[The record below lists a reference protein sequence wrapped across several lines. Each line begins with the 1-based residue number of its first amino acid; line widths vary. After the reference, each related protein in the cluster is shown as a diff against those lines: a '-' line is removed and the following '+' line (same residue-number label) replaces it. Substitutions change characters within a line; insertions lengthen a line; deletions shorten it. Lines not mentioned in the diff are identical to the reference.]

1 MTALRT
7 QGEVEGQIST
17 DISKLYVELFSRGPR
32 HIQAS
37 MLPTSA
43 VVLVQNNFTE
53 AEKQILQAKT
63 FFDEAGR
70 RMFKDM
76 RAHMMAANRAAL
88 TNAIEG
94 ATGVVVTSMHHDIS
108 TLTGEEAFVFSLREK
123 PTYKANHNGKM
134 RAGMLTA

>member
-1 MTALRT
+1 MTALKT
-7 QGEVEGQIST
+7 QGEVESQIST
-17 DISKLYVELFSRGPR
+17 DISKLYVDLFSRGPR
-32 HIQAS
+32 HIQVS

-43 VVLVQNNFTE
+43 VLLIQNNFTA
-53 AEKQILQAKT
+53 AEKQVLQAKT

-76 RAHMMAANRAAL
+76 RAHMMSTNRPAL
-88 TNAIEG
+88 TGVIEG

-123 PTYKANHNGKM
+123 PAYKANHNGKM
-134 RAGMLTA
+134 RTGMLVS